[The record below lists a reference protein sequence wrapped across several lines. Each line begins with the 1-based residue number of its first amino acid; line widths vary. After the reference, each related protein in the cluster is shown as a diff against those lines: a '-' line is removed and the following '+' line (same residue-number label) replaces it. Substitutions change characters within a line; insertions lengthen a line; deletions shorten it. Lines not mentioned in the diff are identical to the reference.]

1 MVDNDKRYSIY
12 TLRKTRFMHFNEYI
26 DTSKKNLELLGSL
39 EDEIEQCVSVLID
52 CTKKGGTVFFCG
64 NGGSAADSQ
73 HLAAGFMGRVL
84 RDRKP
89 LSAVALTV
97 DTSALTA
104 IGNDYGYDNIFSRQ
118 LEGLGKEGDVLYA
131 ISTSGNSKNVLSAI
145 EVAKQKRITTIGLTG
160 IKESA
165 MSEECDLILKAP
177 SDATNY
183 IQEMHI
189 IIGHYICSRVEDS
202 IV

>member
-1 MVDNDKRYSIY
+1 MN
-12 TLRKTRFMHFNEYI
+12 FNEYI
-26 DTSKKNLELLGSL
+26 NKSKKNLELLGSL
-39 EDEIEQCVSVLID
+39 EDDIEQCVSTLIN
-52 CTKKGGTVFFCG
+52 CTKNGGTVFFCG
-64 NGGSAADSQ
+64 NGGSAADAQ
-73 HLAAGFMGRVL
+73 HLSAEFMGRFL
-84 RDRKP
+84 KERKP

-118 LEGLGKEGDVLYA
+118 LEGLGKDGDVLYA

-145 EVAKQKRITTIGLTG
+145 ELARKKNITSIGLTG
-160 IKESA
+160 IKESS
-165 MSEECDLILKAP
+165 MSNMCDFVIRAP
-177 SDATNY
+177 SDETNY

-189 IIGHYICSRVEDS
+189 IIGHYICGRVENS